1 MYPIGTLQAPS
12 TPVFPFEVILECCI
26 ARAEDGTTMFVI
38 LWEFE
43 VKPGSEER
51 FEKAYGPNG
60 QWVGL
65 FQGNPHFR
73 GTQLR
78 RDPTRPLWYF
88 TIDIWDSE
96 SAYHQF
102 LTANQAAYAELDRNG
117 QELTQ
122 QERHVLSFYPDMP
135 DSVCS

>member
-1 MYPIGTLQAPS
+1 
-12 TPVFPFEVILECCI
+12 
-26 ARAEDGTTMFVI
+26 MFVI

-60 QWVGL
+60 QWVRL
-65 FQGNPHFR
+65 FQHDPHFR

-78 RDPTRPLWYF
+78 RDPARPLWYF

-96 SAYHQF
+96 NAYNQF
-102 LTANQAAYAELDRNG
+102 HTAKRAAYAELDRRG
-117 QELTQ
+117 EKLTE
-122 QERHVLSFYPDMP
+122 QERHVLSFTLDIP
-135 DSVCS
+135 DSVST